1 MNPHI
6 KILILNWNGIGV
18 IEDCLDSVLKINYPN
33 FSISVIDNGSIDN
46 SISYIKQHYP
56 EIDIIEKPDIS
67 IVDPPR
73 AGLHPK
79 ALKNIIKLNQ
89 KKIIYISC
97 NPSTQARDLKDFI
110 ASGYKVKN
118 IIPVDMF
125 PHTPHIESIVTLT
138 K

>member
-1 MNPHI
+1 MKNALFFKGDI
-6 KILILNWNGIGV
+6 KDILIENK
-18 IEDCLDSVLKINYPN
+18 E
-33 FSISVIDNGSIDN
+33 ISL
-46 SISYIKQHYP
+46 
-56 EIDIIEKPDIS
+56 IEKPDIS

-79 ALKNIIKLNQ
+79 ALKNILNLNQ

-97 NPSTQARDLKDFI
+97 NPSTQARDLKKI
-110 ASGYKVKN
+110 VEYGYKIKN